1 MDGSKSN
8 HFCVTKFCGQIS
20 RIPSNVPNTSICDV
34 LKTHE
39 KVIQIAQFD
48 ALCEPFVYL
57 EHTFKQVSI
66 DNAKSS

>member
-1 MDGSKSN
+1 MDGPKSN
-8 HFCVTKFCGQIS
+8 HFCVTKFWRQTS
-20 RIPSNVPNTSICDV
+20 RIPANVSNTSIFDV

-39 KVIQIAQFD
+39 KVIQITQFD

-57 EHTFKQVSI
+57 EHTFRQVSI

>member
-8 HFCVTKFCGQIS
+8 YFWVTKFWRQIS

-48 ALCEPFVYL
+48 ALYAPFAYL
-57 EHTFKQVSI
+57 EQIFRQVSI
-66 DNAKSS
+66 THTKSA

>member
-39 KVIQIAQFD
+39 KMLKIAQID
-48 ALCEPFVYL
+48 VLCTPFVYL
-57 EHTFKQVSI
+57 EQDFRQVSI
-66 DNAKSS
+66 THAKSA